1 MSATPAIP
9 EILEASGL
17 AIGYRHTGRKPMVL
31 ASGLNLVLKN
41 GQVTGLLGPNG
52 SGKSTLLRTLS
63 GLQPAIQGAI
73 LVLGNPVIS
82 RNVKQTARIL
92 SIVLTERIEVRN
104 LTVFEM
110 VSMGRYPHNN
120 WMGRISRTDRAM
132 IDKALNQV
140 HLSGYSSQLVD
151 ELSDGEQQRVLI
163 ARALAQDTPLII
175 LDEPTAHLDLPN
187 RISTMHLLKSLAE
200 ETGKSILFSSHDL
213 DLALMVADI
222 LWLLKKG
229 GEMLTGAPDALM
241 QNNSF
246 EQVFSSDEDLA
257 GKEVLA
263 TYFLNLKNR
272 IYRE

>member
-1 MSATPAIP
+1 MSGTPAKP

-17 AIGYRHTGRKPMVL
+17 AIGYRHAGRKPMVL
-31 ASGLNLVLKN
+31 ASGLNLILKK

-63 GLQPAIQGAI
+63 GLQPVIEGTIQ
-73 LVLGNPVIS
+73 VLGNPVIS

-104 LTVFEM
+104 LSVFEM
-110 VSMGRYPHNN
+110 VGMGRYPHNN
-120 WMGRISRTDRAM
+120 WMGRISKADRAI
-132 IDKALNQV
+132 IDQALDQV

-187 RISTMHLLKSLAE
+187 RISTMHLLKSLAG

-213 DLALMVADI
+213 DLAIMVTDI

-229 GEMLTGAPDALM
+229 GELLTGHPDSLM
-241 QNNSF
+241 QAHAF
-246 EQVFSSDEDLA
+246 EQVFSADQDLTA
-257 GKEVLA
+257 KEVLA
-263 TYFLNLKNR
+263 NYFLNLRNR
-272 IYRE
+272 NSR